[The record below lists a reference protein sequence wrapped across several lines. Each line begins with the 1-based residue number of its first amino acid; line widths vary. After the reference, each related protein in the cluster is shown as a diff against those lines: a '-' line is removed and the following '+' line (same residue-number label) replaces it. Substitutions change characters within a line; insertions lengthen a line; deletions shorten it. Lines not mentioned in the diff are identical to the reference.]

1 MNEEGTVMTPAVNFA
16 KKAKIKFNLH
26 RYNHDESAASFGEEA
41 ATKLNVNKERVF
53 KTLVVSLDDKEL
65 AVAIA
70 PVSKQLD
77 LKACA
82 AQFDAKKCRMA
93 DQKDVERS
101 TGYVVGGVSPLGQK
115 KMLRTVI
122 DKSALALETIYVSAG
137 KRGLQIELSPKDLCE
152 AVNGAFASISAS

>member
-1 MNEEGTVMTPAVNFA
+1 MTPAVNYA

-26 RYNHDESAASFGEEA
+26 CYEHDESLSSFGEEA
-41 ATKLNVNKERVF
+41 ASKLNVSKDQVC

-65 AVAIA
+65 AVAVV

-82 AQFDAKKCRMA
+82 ALFGVKKCQMA
-93 DQKDVERS
+93 DQKDAERS

-115 KMLRTVI
+115 RKLRTVI
-122 DKSALALETIYVSAG
+122 DKTALAHKTIYISAG
-137 KRGLQIELSPKDLCE
+137 RRGLQIELSPKDLYE
-152 AVNGAFASISAS
+152 AVGGIFVSINA